1 MKTKAQQLGITDF
14 PYEERDKNGY
24 VTYWENS
31 YGDWE
36 LSVVNDVGNVTYHES
51 SGGYSWNSKFDNDGN
66 EIYCDYNDGT
76 KEYCIK

>member
-1 MKTKAQQLGITDF
+1 MKTKAQELGITDF
-14 PYEERDKNGY
+14 PYEEYDDNGN

-31 YGDWE
+31 RGDWE
-36 LSVVNDVGNVTYHES
+36 LSVVNDIGNVTYYES

-76 KEYCIK
+76 KEYYII